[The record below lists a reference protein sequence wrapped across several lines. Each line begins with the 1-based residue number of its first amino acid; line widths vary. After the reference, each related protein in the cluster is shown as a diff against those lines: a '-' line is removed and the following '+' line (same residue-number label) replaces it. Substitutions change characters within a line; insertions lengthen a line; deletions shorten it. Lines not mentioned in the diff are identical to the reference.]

1 MEIGQKKKDIR
12 EFQSAVNRHVIY
24 CIGKMSIPVK
34 RLKNSDRN
42 RATQMLV
49 TDLFLSYY
57 HIITV
62 NAVQPNTT
70 PTEPQWSIGKSQI
83 HYGQKSSVDKGTG

>member
-1 MEIGQKKKDIR
+1 
-12 EFQSAVNRHVIY
+12 
-24 CIGKMSIPVK
+24 
-34 RLKNSDRN
+34 
-42 RATQMLV
+42 MLV

-70 PTEPQWSIGKSQI
+70 PTEPQWSIEKSQI
-83 HYGQKSSVDKGTG
+83 HYGQKSSFDKGTG